1 MAKKKHIKK
10 VIIQSVKVYS
20 TLALIAIIM
29 YVFVCFVYY
38 QTREYKYV
46 QGMFRIENVIYV
58 DSEPEVTFTP
68 TENEETLFQIT
79 KRAVLNS
86 NVAKKYSFMNWQNVK
101 DASLKCCPQNDDT
114 IIAQYTKSEN
124 CVYLSKRDMSENIII
139 RVFMHELIHSATI
152 DGKVQGTLYEAIA
165 EKLTYELI
173 DEFGLSTDMSTGYGL
188 YIWQYEMYETII
200 DKNIVE
206 YIYNGELEAIVN
218 EYTETAYFEY
228 ADSAL
233 AYAYDEENEKKRNRY
248 LRISQD
254 VLVHFAESYITKNY
268 DSTTAQEK
276 LKQVEDMLLIKEKY
290 FSKILNREN

>member
-10 VIIQSVKVYS
+10 VIIQSLKVYS

-29 YVFVCFVYY
+29 YASVCFVYY

-86 NVAKKYSFMNWQNVK
+86 NVVKKYSFLNWQNVK
-101 DASLKCCPQNDDT
+101 DASLKCGKENET
-114 IIAQYTKSEN
+114 ILAQYVKTEN
-124 CVYLSKRDMSENIII
+124 CVYLNRRDLSENMII
-139 RVFMHELIHSATI
+139 RVFMHELIHSATC
-152 DGKVQGTLYEAIA
+152 DGKIQGTLYEAIS

-173 DEFGLSTDMSTGYGL
+173 DEFSLSVDTSNSYGL
-188 YIWQYEMYETII
+188 YIWEYEIYETII
-200 DKNIVE
+200 GKNLVE
-206 YIYNGELEAIVN
+206 FIYNGELGKIVN

-228 ADSAL
+228 ADSAF

-290 FSKILNREN
+290 FSKILNGEN